1 MNYRIAK
8 TNKSNLIHLRFT
20 KNTTHN
26 KASIIL
32 KNFINSCKSF
42 IDTLFISSNYTH
54 DEDYPS
60 RPCNTNFYH
69 EDINDLRLKS
79 SQRTFL

>member
-1 MNYRIAK
+1 MNYRIVK
-8 TNKSNLIHLRFT
+8 NHKSNVIHFQFN
-20 KNTTHN
+20 KGTTHN
-26 KASIIL
+26 KASIIF
-32 KNFINSCKSF
+32 KNFISSCQSFMNS
-42 IDTLFISSNYTH
+42 LFISSKYAH

-69 EDINDLRLKS
+69 EDIIDLRLKA

>member
-8 TNKSNLIHLRFT
+8 TNKSNVIHFQFN

-26 KASIIL
+26 KASIVLI
-32 KNFINSCKSF
+32 NFINNCRSF
-42 IDTLFISSNYTH
+42 INSLFISSNYTH

-60 RPCNTNFYH
+60 RPCNRNLYH
-69 EDINDLRLKS
+69 EDINDLRLKA